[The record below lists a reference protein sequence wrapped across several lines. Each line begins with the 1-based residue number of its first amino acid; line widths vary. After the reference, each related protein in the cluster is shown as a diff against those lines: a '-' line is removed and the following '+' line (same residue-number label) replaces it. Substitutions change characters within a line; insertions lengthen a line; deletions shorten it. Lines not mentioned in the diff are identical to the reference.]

1 MSTSPSKEPRPAR
14 QKLTI
19 NLSNQSATRLRNLAE
34 SREETLNDCVES
46 ALNVFNYLVQ
56 ARLDGYT
63 ILLQNQAD
71 RTTRELVLLDL
82 PDPVPGAQDTVTLGA
97 DVPARAVARQM
108 VDELLEKLSA
118 PDTGE
123 KTRAAIASLLPA
135 GARK

>member
-71 RTTRELVLLDL
+71 GTTRELVLLDL
-82 PDPVPGAQDTVTLGA
+82 PDPVPGAQVGKHDL
-97 DVPARAVARQM
+97 AVDQVVDQI
-108 VDELLEKLSA
+108 VDELMDRLNGPGGSERLRAAVATPLSA
-118 PDTGE
+118 
-123 KTRAAIASLLPA
+123 KAAV
-135 GARK
+135 R